1 MECDILS
8 VEFSEKEKEKMDS
21 KKIIKKY
28 IMPNTFVRVGCVL
41 FSVILAVTLVL
52 GLLAMNAEVE
62 EPVEFYPTETPTG
75 TMAYIDVVGV
85 SGWAYKYDDAVYYTV
100 EDAEGYMYTVRLK
113 DSQFNAMT
121 AQQTYWDR
129 ASEYE
134 PVPQP
139 YRLVGYVQNATDD
152 IKQNMSDA
160 WGISTIEYEQYF
172 GLLYLNAT
180 TSVGAE
186 NAAPWFIG
194 ALISGMFALLCIVF
208 QMRASKVAKKCL
220 KVLEE
225 RCLLDKAAQQLDNPI
240 DHLVI
245 GKNRGILTQDFI
257 FGKGTGAVVAYS
269 DVVWAFKQDQRRN
282 FVVASSYL
290 MAGTPWMAVESIIDL
305 NRADREGYIGDAL
318 AKIAEKNPN
327 ALLGY
332 TNENRKAYKAAV
344 KAGK

>member
-1 MECDILS
+1 
-8 VEFSEKEKEKMDS
+8 MDS

-28 IMPNTFVRVGCVL
+28 IMPGTFVRVGCVL
-41 FSVILAVTLVL
+41 FTLILALTLVMGIL
-52 GLLAMNAEVE
+52 TLTADVAD
-62 EPVEFYPTETPTG
+62 PVEFYPSETPTG
-75 TMAYIDVVGV
+75 TMAYIDVVGI

-113 DSQFNAMT
+113 DSQFDAMT

-129 ASEYE
+129 ATEYE

-139 YRLVGYVQNATDD
+139 YRLVGYVQTATDD

-160 WGISTIEYEQYF
+160 WGISEQEYVQYF
-172 GLLYLNAT
+172 GTLYLNAT

-186 NAAPWFIG
+186 NSAGWFLG
-194 ALISGMFALLCIVF
+194 ALFSGMFALLCLIF
-208 QMRASKVAKKCL
+208 QLRASKVSKKCL

-225 RCLLDKAAQQLDNPI
+225 RCLLDKAAQQLDNPV
-240 DHLVI
+240 DHLII

-269 DVVWAFKQDQRRN
+269 DVLWAYKQDQRRN

-290 MAGTPWMAVESIIDL
+290 MAGTPWMAVEGIIDL

-318 AKIAEKNPN
+318 AKIAEKNPE

-332 TNENRKAYKAAV
+332 TNENRKAYKAAL

>member
-1 MECDILS
+1 
-8 VEFSEKEKEKMDS
+8 MDS
-21 KKIIKKY
+21 KKVIKKY
-28 IMPNTFVRVGCVL
+28 IMPGTFVRVGCVL
-41 FSVILAVTLVL
+41 FTVILVLTLIL
-52 GLLAMNAEVE
+52 GLAALTADVE
-62 EPVEFYPTETPTG
+62 DPVEFYPTETPAG

-85 SGWAYKYDDAVYYTV
+85 SNWLYQYDDMVYYTV

-113 DSQFNAMT
+113 DSQYNAMT
-121 AQQTYWDR
+121 QQQTYWNR
-129 ASEYE
+129 QTETAPMPE
-134 PVPQP
+134 P
-139 YRLVGYVQNATDD
+139 YRLVGYVQNTTDT
-152 IKQNMSDA
+152 IKESLSQS
-160 WGISTIEYEQYF
+160 WGISEKEYEEYF
-172 GLLYLNAT
+172 GTLFLNAT

-186 NAAPWFIG
+186 NSAGWFVG
-194 ALISGMFALLCIVF
+194 ALISGMFALLCLIF

-225 RCLLDKAAQQLDNPI
+225 RCLLDKAAQQLDNPV

-257 FGKGTGAVVAYS
+257 FGKGTGAVIAYS
-269 DVVWAFKQDQRRN
+269 DVLWAYKQDQRRN

-290 MAGTPWMAVESIIDL
+290 MAGTPWMGVEGIIDL

-318 AKIAEKNPN
+318 AKIAEKNPE

-332 TNENRKAYKAAV
+332 TNENRKAYKAAL